1 MALFV
6 LCKSL
11 YSLADFLPVQFVL
24 CSEFLHAVQVSQS
37 PELPLCTKAA
47 HELSF
52 FEWGFDVD
60 PYCTPHYVGTH
71 GSVAGLAAVTEISL
85 QGPFISFKSCIKE
98 GNTSVSM
105 LSKHVV

>member
-11 YSLADFLPVQFVL
+11 YTLADFLPAQFVL

-37 PELPLCTKAA
+37 PGSPLCTKAV

-52 FEWGFDVD
+52 FEWSFDVD
-60 PYCTPHYVGTH
+60 SYCTPGYVGTH
-71 GSVAGLAAVTEISL
+71 VSVAGLAAVIDISL

-98 GNTSVSM
+98 GSTSVSV

>member
-11 YSLADFLPVQFVL
+11 STLADFLAAQFVL
-24 CSEFLHAVQVSQS
+24 CSEFLRAVQFSQS
-37 PELPLCTKAA
+37 PELPLCTKAV

-60 PYCTPHYVGTH
+60 SYAQQV
-71 GSVAGLAAVTEISL
+71 
-85 QGPFISFKSCIKE
+85 
-98 GNTSVSM
+98 M
-105 LSKHVV
+105 